1 MNASQLTSIGRQD
14 RSFKI
19 TTKFLQITTNF
30 LPIATGITKFPH
42 PLQIDYNGQII
53 MGVARRVFQLKISIL
68 LILSG
73 LFASDCKGVA

>member
-1 MNASQLTSIGRQD
+1 MNACQLTSIGRQD

-42 PLQIDYNGQII
+42 LLQIDYNGQI
-53 MGVARRVFQLKISIL
+53 GVARRVFQLKISIL

>member
-1 MNASQLTSIGRQD
+1 MTGLL
-14 RSFKI
+14 KI

-42 PLQIDYNGQII
+42 LLQIDYNGQI
-53 MGVARRVFQLKISIL
+53 GVRRVCQLKFSIS

-73 LFASDCKGVA
+73 LFASDCKGMA

>member
-1 MNASQLTSIGRQD
+1 MTGLL
-14 RSFKI
+14 KI

-42 PLQIDYNGQII
+42 LLQIDYNGQIA
-53 MGVARRVFQLKISIL
+53 VTRRVCQLKFSIS

-73 LFASDCKGVA
+73 LFALDCKGMA

>member
-42 PLQIDYNGQII
+42 LLQIDYNGQI
-53 MGVARRVFQLKISIL
+53 GVARRVFQLKISIL